1 MANVLNNICYI
12 SIIYN
17 AFESKAYASVVP
29 TLNVN
34 GTNILND
41 DDHRIDCGTGFAEY
55 NPNTQVLTLTNATIS
70 QSSIIQNESIIQ
82 DSRAGIS
89 GN

>member
-1 MANVLNNICYI
+1 MANALNYICYI
-12 SIIYN
+12 SIIHN
-17 AFESKAYASVVP
+17 AFEPKAHAPAVS

-34 GTNILND
+34 GINILND
-41 DDHRIDCGTGFAEY
+41 DDHRIDCGIGLAEY
-55 NPNTQVLTLTNATIS
+55 NPNTQALTFTNATTS
-70 QSSIIQNESIIQ
+70 QLSTIQNESIIQ